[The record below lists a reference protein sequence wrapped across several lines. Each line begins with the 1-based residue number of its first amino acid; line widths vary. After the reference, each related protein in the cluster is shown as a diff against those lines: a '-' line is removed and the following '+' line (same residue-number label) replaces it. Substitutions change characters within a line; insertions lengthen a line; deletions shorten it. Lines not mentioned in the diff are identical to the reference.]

1 MRNIFLGTFS
11 LQPKAT
17 GNGQLAM
24 GNRILEAKQVAR
36 KKIFG
41 HFLAATTSSGQ
52 LVMDNG
58 VLEAKQVARKKF
70 VGSFLATGSWKRQ
83 RATGW
88 HRQRQR
94 ALATAPLKH
103 EGGDG
108 GRRGAKTTTG
118 NGNGAPEAS
127 ATWGDAGRKRQLQPA
142 TEIPGYPS

>member
-1 MRNIFLGTFS
+1 MEGAKEFVGYFFA
-11 LQPKAT
+11 AT
-17 GNGQLAM
+17 QGNGQLAM

-52 LVMDNG
+52 LAMGNG

-70 VGSFLATGSWKRQ
+70 LGSFLARGSWKRQ

-103 EGGDG
+103 EGAQRGPT
-108 GRRGAKTTTG
+108 GAKTLTAAG
-118 NGNGAPEAS
+118 NGILEPRIRLQDEA
-127 ATWGDAGRKRQLQPA
+127 AQGFG
-142 TEIPGYPS
+142 PGNPG